1 VLSAYAKKT
10 FFPLY
15 FIISILVRRQEGHLA
30 CKKLGIGRSF
40 AHVIAPV
47 VTTTSVILSPNKIQN
62 RDILV
67 PAYPGC
73 SEKWPLNKR
82 RRHISMFNSY

>member
-1 VLSAYAKKT
+1 MQKKLFFHCISLSAFWFGDRKGIW
-10 FFPLY
+10 P
-15 FIISILVRRQEGHLA
+15 V
-30 CKKLGIGRSF
+30 KKLGIGRSF
-40 AHVIAPV
+40 AHLIAPV

-82 RRHISMFNSY
+82 RRHISMLTVIN